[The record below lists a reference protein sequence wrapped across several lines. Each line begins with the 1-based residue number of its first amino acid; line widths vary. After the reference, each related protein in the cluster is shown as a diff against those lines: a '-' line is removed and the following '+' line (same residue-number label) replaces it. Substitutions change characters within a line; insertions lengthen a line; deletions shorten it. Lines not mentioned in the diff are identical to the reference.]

1 MTITYNIEQSEK
13 EDDSKQITVV
23 ETKPV
28 TTTKLIVIK

>member
-1 MTITYNIEQSEK
+1 MTITYNLKQSDIADE
-13 EDDSKQITVV
+13 SKQITVV

>member
-1 MTITYNIEQSEK
+1 MTITYDIEQTDI
-13 EDDSKQITVV
+13 EDESKQITVV